1 MQHSIE
7 QSREIRQRA
16 LDRFAQQR
24 KEAEQR
30 RFERDFWNDL
40 NDPPAPPPLE
50 AVSQRF
56 FDAREQWRHVALAA
70 GAVALAHFVV
80 TAEITVRGALDA
92 LLLGVLAALLVGLM
106 HLGLAVEGRLR
117 PSASALPRS
126 MWWPPLVAATVGLAA
141 FARASV
147 ASQPGSLMWFGPA
160 LAAFA
165 STLLISQ
172 AADRSSKQ
180 ASEAARLE
188 RQGEAHAQRVWATHE
203 HLSSMELAQSRR
215 PERTPNRG
223 IDGHGETTGVA
234 ARNGTVS

>member
-16 LDRFAQQR
+16 LDRFAQQG

-40 NDPPAPPPLE
+40 NDPPARPPLE

-56 FDAREQWRHVALAA
+56 FDAREQWRHVAMAA
-70 GAVALAHFVV
+70 GVVALAYFVV
-80 TAEITVRGALDA
+80 TGEITVRAAFDA

-106 HLGLAVEGRLR
+106 HLGLVEGRVGLWA
-117 PSASALPRS
+117 PALPRS
-126 MWWPPLVAATVGLAA
+126 MWWPPLVAATVGLTA
-141 FARASV
+141 FARAS
-147 ASQPGSLMWFGPA
+147 AESQPGSLIWFAPA

-188 RQGEAHAQRVWATHE
+188 RRGEAHAQRVWAKHE
-203 HLSSMELAQSRR
+203 HLSSMELAQSRH
-215 PERTPNRG
+215 PEQSPNRG
-223 IDGHGETTGVA
+223 INGHGETNGAA